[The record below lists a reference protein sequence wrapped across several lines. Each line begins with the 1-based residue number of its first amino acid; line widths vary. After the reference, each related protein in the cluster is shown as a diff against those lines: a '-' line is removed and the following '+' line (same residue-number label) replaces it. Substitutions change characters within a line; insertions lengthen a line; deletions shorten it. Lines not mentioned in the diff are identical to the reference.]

1 MIKHQTS
8 LGKCKGLF
16 SLVSNFSVNC
26 EVKICSGVL
35 LKSHDGILRVRSK
48 TTINRSGIVSKIVK
62 LMQAS
67 FGMLALLYSFFD
79 RLNFFYLS
87 SHFSLTFNS

>member
-1 MIKHQTS
+1 MIKPQTS

-35 LKSHDGILRVRSK
+35 LKSHDGILRVRSQ

-67 FGMLALLYSFFD
+67 FGMLALLYSF
-79 RLNFFYLS
+79 
-87 SHFSLTFNS
+87 LTV